1 MTPHRF
7 TDGTCVRCAMRSTW
21 PGARQPCEGL
31 AANVELATRTA
42 RERRTLRRK
51 ALHRRRMGA
60 TIPEIAMR
68 FGVSPWAVARL
79 LEEA

>member
-7 TDGTCVRCAMRSTW
+7 TDDRCTRCAIHVSW

-31 AANVELATRTA
+31 TVNVELASRSA
-42 RERRTLRRK
+42 RERHTLRRK
-51 ALHRRRMGA
+51 ALHRRRRGA